1 METAKK
7 EEKNIE
13 NIKQTLV
20 DKRGQQVEIP
30 EFLTVKEFSDKVGIS
45 IAQVIGELI
54 KNGVIANLNS
64 QIDFETAF
72 LIGEAFEII
81 IKRET
86 SSDAALSDVMDGN
99 IVNILSKDD
108 PDQLVSRPPIVSVM
122 GHVDHGKTSI
132 LDHIRSAN
140 VAEGEAGG
148 ITQSI
153 GAYQAEHNDKKITF
167 LDTPGHEAFA
177 LMRARG
183 ARVTDLIILV
193 VAADEGLKPQ
203 TIESIDLAK
212 EAEVPVI
219 VAINKMDKEGA
230 NPDLVKGGLN
240 EHGLQPEDWGGDTI
254 CVPCSAK
261 TGEGIDQILDMILL
275 VSEMKDFKAHPDRPG
290 VGTVVESHLDS
301 SQGVLATVLVNAGIF
316 NKADALYCGASSG
329 KIRTMRDFKGKN
341 IAHAGPSTP
350 VLITGL
356 SEIVE

>member
-1 METAKK
+1 
-7 EEKNIE
+7 
-13 NIKQTLV
+13 
-20 DKRGQQVEIP
+20 
-30 EFLTVKEFSDKVGIS
+30 
-45 IAQVIGELI
+45 
-54 KNGVIANLNS
+54 
-64 QIDFETAF
+64 
-72 LIGEAFEII
+72 
-81 IKRET
+81 
-86 SSDAALSDVMDGN
+86 
-99 IVNILSKDD
+99 
-108 PDQLVSRPPIVSVM
+108 M

-132 LDHIRSAN
+132 LDNIRQSN

-153 GAYQAEHNDKKITF
+153 GAYQVKHNDKGITF

-230 NPDLVKGGLN
+230 NPDLVKGGLA
-240 EHGLQPEDWGGDTI
+240 EHGLQPEDWGGETI

-275 VSEMKDFKAHPDRPG
+275 VAEMQNYKAHPSRPG
-290 VGTVVESHLDS
+290 VATVVESHLDS
-301 SQGVLATVLVNAGIF
+301 GQGVLATILVNAGEF
-316 NKADALYCGASSG
+316 NKGDAIYCGASSG
-329 KIRTMRDFKGKN
+329 KIRTMRNHKGKN
-341 IAHAGPSTP
+341 LSKAGPSQP
-350 VLITGL
+350 VQITGL
-356 SEIVE
+356 SEIVEG